1 VKVNTRA
8 DHLPEHYEDVVK
20 IITSYIQLLR
30 STPPQRWIFEE
41 IKAISEIRFQF
52 VERCQPSDYVSD
64 LASRL
69 QEPIPREKIIS
80 SQWITERFD
89 PDAIESALR
98 MLDIKRSVVIITAKT
113 MPPGTESL
121 DEVEPVFGTK
131 FRREKMSER
140 LLDAVRSFSL
150 DKIREV

>member
-1 VKVNTRA
+1 MKVNTRA

-20 IITSYIQLLR
+20 IIASYIQLLR

-41 IKAISEIRFQF
+41 IKAISEIHFQF

-89 PDAIESALR
+89 PDAIESSLR

-113 MPPGTESL
+113 MPPGTELL
-121 DEVEPVFGTK
+121 DEVEPVFGTQ

-150 DKIREV
+150 DKIREF